1 MRIVVVGAGK
11 LGYSIAELLSNEQMD
26 VVVVD
31 HDEDRLEVVK
41 NTLDV
46 LTVPANGAS
55 PVTMNDPDIYG
66 ADILVAATSSDETNM
81 ISCILAKKHGIS
93 YTAARIRDLDFLSES
108 KVYLKENFNID
119 LMINPEYITAREIN
133 RILMTPAALNVED
146 FAQGR
151 NEDSARISVGRYSL
165 KRFAI
170 TSRCFGG
177 TYFQK

>member
-146 FAQGR
+146 FAQGKV
-151 NEDSARISVGRYSL
+151 RIFETKIQPGSQL
-165 KRFAI
+165 AI
-170 TSRCFGG
+170 FP
-177 TYFQK
+177 

>member
-1 MRIVVVGAGK
+1 VRIVVVGAGK

-119 LMINPEYITAREIN
+119 LDIIFIAFEGN
-133 RILMTPAALNVED
+133 
-146 FAQGR
+146 F
-151 NEDSARISVGRYSL
+151 
-165 KRFAI
+165 
-170 TSRCFGG
+170 
-177 TYFQK
+177 

>member
-108 KVYLKENFNID
+108 KVYLKENFN
-119 LMINPEYITAREIN
+119 
-133 RILMTPAALNVED
+133 
-146 FAQGR
+146 
-151 NEDSARISVGRYSL
+151 
-165 KRFAI
+165 
-170 TSRCFGG
+170 
-177 TYFQK
+177 